1 MKTVCFV
8 AVALALSAT
17 PALADP
23 TGVWVR
29 ENGESRV
36 RFTKCGDALCGS
48 ISWLKDPAAAKGK
61 VGQRVFYDMKP
72 NGTNSWAGQAFN
84 PEDGRTYSGKMSLSG
99 NALITAG
106 CVAGGF
112 ICRSVNWTR
121 SN

>member
-1 MKTVCFV
+1 MKTVFFV
-8 AVALALSAT
+8 AAALAVSAA

-23 TGVWVR
+23 TGVWLR
-29 ENGESRV
+29 ENGEARV
-36 RFTKCGDALCGS
+36 RFTKCGDAICGS
-48 ISWLKDPAAAKGK
+48 ISWLKDPETSKGK

-99 NALITAG
+99 NSLTTAG

-112 ICRSVNWTR
+112 ICRTVNWTR
-121 SN
+121 AN